1 MLNANIEMPS
11 TSCRRIK
18 ISRKINFPTGNV
30 STGFHRRKAF
40 SVFTA
45 PWHFTTDHYFVKKAE
60 NPLSSIKDP
69 LWKHVCMEIQNL
81 MPPLF
86 ILKLSECQLGPLLP
100 QRKQVDLYCPKDTI
114 KSIGQY
120 DFVILACLQKF
131 FPTLKQVRVKLEKSK
146 NEFTVSL

>member
-1 MLNANIEMPS
+1 MLNTNIETRS
-11 TSCRRIK
+11 TYYSKIK
-18 ISRKINFPTGNV
+18 ISRKINFSTGNF

-45 PWHFTTDHYFVKKAE
+45 PWHFTTDHYFLKKAE
-60 NPLSSIKDP
+60 DP

-86 ILKLSECQLGPLLP
+86 VLKLSECQLGPFLP
-100 QRKQVDLYCPKDTI
+100 KGKQVDLYCPEGAVE
-114 KSIGQY
+114 SIRQY

-131 FPTLKQVRVKLEKSK
+131 FPTLKRVRVKLEKHK
-146 NEFTVSL
+146 NEFTV